1 MADSIKVNGIVLS
14 AAPAGEADRRVLLL
28 TKELGKISAFARG
41 ARRPNSPFVGTVK
54 PFAFGV
60 FYLNAGRSAYSVQK
74 TEISEYF
81 EELSKDVDR
90 SVYGQAF
97 MELSAYFSHENE
109 DGTESL
115 ALLYYALRALRSEKI
130 PKALVRTVFE
140 LKLLAVNGLMPAF
153 EVCPKCGKKLE
164 NGIFSPALMQ
174 PLCADCGGSDTR
186 CPLSKSTVY
195 ALEFIRLSP
204 VNRLFTF
211 RVTEEVQRELSDV
224 TELFFRQVLDRELP
238 ARSMLKMLL

>member
-1 MADSIKVNGIVLS
+1 MQDSLKVNGIVLS
-14 AAPAGEADRRVLLL
+14 VMPVNEADRRVLLL
-28 TKELGKISAFARG
+28 TKELGKMSAFARG
-41 ARRPNSPFVGTVK
+41 ARRPTSPFVGAVK

-60 FYLNAGRSAYSVQK
+60 FYLNNGRSAYSIQK

-81 EELSKDVDR
+81 EELAKDVDS

-115 ALLYYALRALRSEKI
+115 ALLYFALRALSGTKI
-130 PKALVRTVFE
+130 PKALVRAVFE
-140 LKLLAVNGLMPAF
+140 LKLLSVNGLLPEF
-153 EVCPKCGKKLE
+153 SVCPKCKKQLE
-164 NGIFSPALMQ
+164 SGFFSPALMQ
-174 PLCADCGGSDTR
+174 PLCADCGSGDPR
-186 CPLSKSTVY
+186 YPLSKSTVY
-195 ALEFIRLSP
+195 TLEFIRLSP

-211 RVTEEVQRELSDV
+211 RVTDEVQKELSEV